1 MQALQLKASLG
12 LTDAAAAFA
21 ADPAATAAEVL
32 EHGVELS
39 LAGGLWLRRAR
50 AMDRWRLELVGA
62 GQHRAALQALG
73 CFVEIIAYTPRVFLP
88 AEQPAVL
95 AAVLARHPVQQVIS
109 AAEAA

>member
-21 ADPAATAAEVL
+21 ADPAATAAQVL

-39 LAGGLWLRRAR
+39 PAGGLWLRRAR